1 MFSFFNIK
9 CEKAHEIC
17 NKSQYNEA
25 TFSEKLKLRWHL
37 LTCKICRLYVNQNST
52 ITSICKQRADDTKKQ
67 ANCMSDQE
75 KNRLKEE
82 MEKLLQQ

>member
-9 CEKAHEIC
+9 CDKAHEIC

-25 TFSEKLKLRWHL
+25 TFSEKLKLNWHL
-37 LTCKICRLYVNQNST
+37 LTCKICRLYTKQNST
-52 ITSICKQRADDTKKQ
+52 ITSICKEKAEDVKMQE
-67 ANCMSDQE
+67 NNLSDLDKEQ
-75 KNRLKEE
+75 LKEK